1 MELQVGGGGAVAGS
15 TLYVKRFGGSRRGAL
30 STCGLGIWAGS
41 IRGLFLEGVPG
52 DGMPLEK
59 PGKPDCCGGGMGP
72 TPGGRGGLGAAVVP

>member
-15 TLYVKRFGGSRRGAL
+15 TAYVNLFGGSLKGAL

-41 IRGLFLEGVPG
+41 ILGDFREGVPG
-52 DGMPLEK
+52 DGMPLLK
-59 PGKPDCCGGGMGP
+59 PGKPLCCGGGMGP

>member
-15 TLYVKRFGGSRRGAL
+15 TAYVKRFGGSLRGAL

-41 IRGLFLEGVPG
+41 ILGDFREDVPG
-52 DGMPLEK
+52 DGMPLLK

-72 TPGGRGGLGAAVVP
+72 TPGGRGGRGAAVVP

>member
-15 TLYVKRFGGSRRGAL
+15 ILYVKRFGGSRKGAL

-41 IRGLFLEGVPG
+41 IRGDFREGVPG
-52 DGMPLEK
+52 DGMPLLK
-59 PGKPDCCGGGMGP
+59 PGKPLAGGGIGP